1 METGDIV
8 GDNSSEKKYG
18 TFVVDPPWHYGN
30 KSTRNAAAKH
40 YDTMSIEE
48 ICDLSI
54 VPDTAADKSHL
65 YLWVTSSHL
74 PQGFDVMKAWG
85 FDYKTY
91 LVWNKPQMGM
101 GNYFRVCTELVLFGV
116 RGGIRTTRRDVRNNF
131 TASRRKHSQKPS
143 DFLDMV
149 ASTSPGP
156 YLEVFSRCLKTL
168 GVEEECLCSKCRL
181 GWDVWGNQS

>member
-101 GNYFRVCTELVLFGV
+101 ETTSAYALSLFCSGSGAVYEPRGVTCGTTSQLAVVSILRSRQIFWTWWQALV
-116 RGGIRTTRRDVRNNF
+116 RDRIL
-131 TASRRKHSQKPS
+131 KC
-143 DFLDMV
+143 
-149 ASTSPGP
+149 SPL
-156 YLEVFSRCLKTL
+156 LEDPRC
-168 GVEEECLCSKCRL
+168 G
-181 GWDVWGNQS
+181 